1 MKAHVLTPQASH
13 RRASPRRVS
22 ARHGTTGTA
31 HRGPRSARHGV
42 EVSPARTYT
51 APVCTATGFLI
62 PRLSPAVPLGYE
74 GQVPGGL
81 AHIQALV
88 TCGALTLTSEG
99 ATADALIETGIDSL
113 TPPGLK
119 AYENQ
124 WGELFS
130 VRVREDGIGFSV
142 ECDPHSWKMRLRP
155 IIDRLTSVEA
165 AAFITT
171 LNASQLQGPWWWDEM
186 IGFASGEIED
196 EAEETAR
203 EARDHCPGSEA
214 LRVQA
219 EQRSSAAADWLKKLF
234 VTHTALREHVSAIVC
249 ARRKADKGLRALIA
263 RFTAACLAVDQ
274 AKIKGDTALMV
285 TTWSKDCYLNHAHDF
300 HCQQIHRGDWDVP
313 GPVFDHLCKDIP
325 DFIRTTNIVGEFIA
339 AAQAL
344 EEWTNAHD

>member
-1 MKAHVLTPQASH
+1 
-13 RRASPRRVS
+13 
-22 ARHGTTGTA
+22 
-31 HRGPRSARHGV
+31 
-42 EVSPARTYT
+42 
-51 APVCTATGFLI
+51 
-62 PRLSPAVPLGYE
+62 
-74 GQVPGGL
+74 
-81 AHIQALV
+81 
-88 TCGALTLTSEG
+88 
-99 ATADALIETGIDSL
+99 
-113 TPPGLK
+113 
-119 AYENQ
+119 
-124 WGELFS
+124 
-130 VRVREDGIGFSV
+130 
-142 ECDPHSWKMRLRP
+142 
-155 IIDRLTSVEA
+155 
-165 AAFITT
+165 
-171 LNASQLQGPWWWDEM
+171 M

-234 VTHTALREHVSAIVC
+234 VTHPALLEKAGDGEQLTLKGV